1 VLVNCGNIRIISG
14 SEQLM
19 EQMRREIEL
28 LRAMKT
34 KTQVASVVDES
45 PQTRQVREQL
55 EQMRMENEKLMA
67 SREAAAVK
75 QPGMTS
81 RTYQTLHHSFNDYP
95 QAEQEYYKGPGY
107 DAAGYPI
114 LSPPSSHQ
122 LSRSASVDY
131 NGSRVSEAAVP
142 TIRSSP
148 AGMSSRTVQAMEEL
162 NALKQE
168 VQNLKHSSPAP
179 SLSSRTSSLP
189 VPAAPPGSLSRT
201 RREEK
206 PYWQENA
213 ISVSKVAQYP
223 SAVSS
228 RTVEGHGDHTSH
240 LSPRTAEAQGDYYPH
255 SSPRTV
261 EAQGEYNSRS
271 PSRTVEGYG
280 DYNPRSPSQTVEA
293 HGDYSP
299 RSSSRPVEAHG
310 DYNLRSPSRTAEGHG
325 DYIPR
330 SSSRTVEGHGEYIP
344 RSSSRTVEGHGDYIP
359 RSSTRYG
366 EGHGDHTSHLSPRTV
381 EGHGDP
387 TSRLSP
393 RKSQVEQASYLS
405 PKTQQAVGENGTHVS
420 PRTLQALEDL
430 NRLKQER
437 EKLVASKVAPTR
449 TADELRKTKEKP
461 VEDVKLASRPAG
473 SVSIRAADVS
483 EEAEKLRAREGV
495 KHVGD
500 MTSRTLAQVKNNGPV
515 DHTKSKGGKP
525 GTDVSVRTL
534 QALDE
539 LAKIKK
545 EVEMLKASKTEVP
558 VMSDRTRQVMEQLEK
573 VKRENALLK
582 SSKVEAMTTAQ
593 RRLAYYEQN
602 HAAASKIRTEEIK
615 QMILTSQELDLAFL
629 VDATGSMQVCN
640 ALHFYLNINC
650 GIISYVCK

>member
-1 VLVNCGNIRIISG
+1 MNRMESITERSRESSVTNGNGHYSPNTLQVN
-14 SEQLM
+14 EEL

-34 KTQVASVVDES
+34 KTQVASIVDES

-81 RTYQTLHHSFNDYP
+81 RTYQTLHHSFNEYP
-95 QAEQEYYKGPGY
+95 QAEQEYYRGPGY

-131 NGSRVSEAAVP
+131 NGSRISEAPVP

-168 VQNLKHSSPAP
+168 AQNLKHSSPAP

-213 ISVSKVAQYP
+213 ISASKVAQYP

-228 RTVEGHGDHTSH
+228 RTVEGHGDQTSH

-261 EAQGEYNSRS
+261 EAQGDYNSRS
-271 PSRTVEGYG
+271 PSRTVEGHG
-280 DYNPRSPSQTVEA
+280 GYNPRSPSQTVEA
-293 HGDYSP
+293 HGEYSP
-299 RSSSRPVEAHG
+299 RLSSRPVEA
-310 DYNLRSPSRTAEGHG
+310 
-325 DYIPR
+325 
-330 SSSRTVEGHGEYIP
+330 
-344 RSSSRTVEGHGDYIP
+344 HGDYIP

-381 EGHGDP
+381 EGQGDQ

-393 RKSQVEQASYLS
+393 RKGQVEQASYLS

-473 SVSIRAADVS
+473 SVSIRTADVS

-495 KHVGD
+495 KHIGD

-515 DHTKSKGGKP
+515 DYTKSKAGKP
-525 GTDVSVRTL
+525 GTEASVRTL

-640 ALHFYLNINC
+640 AVYFYLNINC
-650 GIISYVCK
+650 GIINFVCK